1 MILDEILARKRTEV
15 AERRAR
21 VSPAELRE
29 RALYAAPR
37 RPFRAALAAH
47 RAPAVIAEL
56 KSASPSRGT
65 IRPDYDPAAIARGY
79 AAAGAAALSV
89 LTDEPF
95 FAGRLEHLVAARE
108 ASGLPCL
115 RKDFLVDPYQVDEAR
130 AWGADCI
137 LVIVAAVSDAQG
149 RELLAAAR
157 AVGLD
162 ALVEVH
168 TEDELAR
175 AAGWDATL
183 IGINNRDLGTFTV
196 SLATTE
202 RLAARVPAGAL
213 VVAESGIRS
222 ADDVQR
228 MLRAGA
234 RAVLVGEAFMD
245 AADPGAALKEWLACR

>member
-1 MILDEILARKRTEV
+1 MILDEILARTRTEV

-21 VSPAELRE
+21 VSLAELRE

-65 IRPDYDPAAIARGY
+65 IRADYDPAAIARGY

-95 FAGRLEHLVAARE
+95 FAGRLEHLVTARE

-175 AAGWDATL
+175 AADWDATL

-202 RLAARVPAGAL
+202 RLALRVPAGAL

>member
-1 MILDEILARKRTEV
+1 VILDEILARKRTEV

-21 VSPAELRE
+21 VPLAALRE
-29 RALYAAPR
+29 RPLYAAPR
-37 RPFRAALAAH
+37 RPFRVALAEH

-65 IRPDYDPAAIARGY
+65 IRSAYDPAAIARGY

-95 FAGRLEHLVAARE
+95 FAGRLEHLAAARE

-149 RELLAAAR
+149 RELLAGAEAA
-157 AVGLD
+157 GLD

-175 AAGWDATL
+175 AARWDATL
-183 IGINNRDLGTFTV
+183 IGINNRDLSTFAV

-202 RLAARVPAGAL
+202 RLAARIPASAL

-222 ADDVQR
+222 AEDVRR
-228 MLRAGA
+228 MMRAGA